1 MGYGNTDAGGT
12 SAEPCTPAG
21 GEPEP
26 SDSLR
31 TFGAVVQALRE
42 HTGLAREEFAARV
55 GYSRHTV
62 ASIEQGR
69 RMPDLDF
76 VERAESALGD
86 TGALRRAAPHLTR
99 RPGLASWFRRWARL
113 EGEAVTL
120 YTYECRMVPG
130 LLQPEPYARTLF
142 VDQLPPLSD
151 DQIEAQWAARA
162 ARQRLLRERP
172 NTTFG
177 FILEEHLF
185 RRRTGGVEVTRVL
198 IDHVLEA
205 ATLRNV
211 EIQVMP
217 LERASHAG
225 LAGPMQLLETSE
237 PRWYAYNEGQRGG
250 LFFSDPKEISVLQR
264 RYARMRAQA
273 LSFDDSLGL
282 LREMRGAL

>member
-1 MGYGNTDAGGT
+1 MGYGNTDGGGT

-42 HTGLAREEFAARV
+42 HAGLAREEFAARV

-113 EGEAVTL
+113 EEEAVTL

-151 DQIEAQWAARA
+151 HQIEAQWAARA

-273 LSFDDSLGL
+273 LSLDDSLGL

>member
-1 MGYGNTDAGGT
+1 MGYGNTDGGGSGT
-12 SAEPCTPAG
+12 EPCTPTG

-42 HTGLAREEFAARV
+42 HTWLGREEFAARV

-120 YTYECRMVPG
+120 YTYEYRMVPD

-211 EIQVMP
+211 EVQVMP

-250 LFFSDPKEISVLQR
+250 LFFSDLKEISVLQR

-273 LSFDDSLGL
+273 LSLDNSLGL